1 MDGAV
6 YDVTIRYAR
15 PAATRPKLL
24 ESGAHGDFKKRLV
37 AARAV
42 GHAVYDAVDQGWPD
56 APHPD
61 LHISTVRMGKKPAL
75 PCIKRLT

>member
-15 PAATRPKLL
+15 PAASRPKLL
-24 ESGAHGDFKKRLV
+24 VSGAHGDFKKRLKQP
-37 AARAV
+37 ASDTL
-42 GHAVYDAVDQGWPD
+42 YTMLFDQGWPD

-61 LHISTVRMGKKPAL
+61 LHISTVRMGEVAG
-75 PCIKRLT
+75 LTLH